1 MKRNTVL
8 VAVVVL
14 SLITSGTAGLAAG
27 SGSAVANGATVDTAS
42 LQAPS
47 GDTGETPLQLV
58 RGSPELTV
66 TTPSATLT
74 PGRTNDLTLQVSNN
88 GDMDLGTAETRGI
101 VTTARNVRVTADAD
115 DTPLEVETGSL
126 AIGSVT
132 ESAPGEAPV
141 AVSVPE
147 DVEQGT
153 YEIDIELEY
162 SYTYQQ
168 SDDVTYDREKTVNT
182 EVEVDISDDAR
193 FEVVSATTDTNIG
206 DEGIFEAKIE
216 NVGADTARDATVTFE
231 SASAGLA
238 FSERQSD
245 TARINELAPGENA
258 TVRYDIGFASGA
270 PVREYALS
278 GSVAFETSDGL
289 QRVDET
295 ISAGVT
301 PDAEQT
307 FSIGDVNSNL
317 HVGEEGNVTGTVTND
332 GPDEARN
339 VVVRY
344 ADQSPN
350 VVPVENEV
358 AVGNLASGESASFRL
373 PVEINGNAE
382 AGARVADISV
392 RYRNADSELRRYDDV
407 EFTYPVASERDE
419 FLVSVDDRTV
429 EAGSTATFDVTVTNN
444 RDKPVS
450 DIEARLFADSPLD
463 SAEDEGFAESLAPG
477 ESVTMRFTLSADSG
491 ATAKTY
497 PVSIDFR
504 YDDASGDSQLSE
516 TKRIAISIVGSEGG
530 FPTMLVIGV
539 LVVIGVGGG
548 GLLYRR
554 EA

>member
-1 MKRNTVL
+1 
-8 VAVVVL
+8 
-14 SLITSGTAGLAAG
+14 
-27 SGSAVANGATVDTAS
+27 
-42 LQAPS
+42 
-47 GDTGETPLQLV
+47 
-58 RGSPELTV
+58 
-66 TTPSATLT
+66 
-74 PGRTNDLTLQVSNN
+74 
-88 GDMDLGTAETRGI
+88 MDLGTGETRGI

-141 AVSVPE
+141 AISVPE

-162 SYTYQQ
+162 SYTYRQ
-168 SDDVTYDREKTVNT
+168 SDGVTNDREKTVNT

-193 FEVVSATTDTNIG
+193 FEVVSATTDANIG

-238 FSERQSD
+238 FSERPSD
-245 TARINELAPGENA
+245 TAWINELAPGENA

-407 EFTYPVASERDE
+407 EFTYPVASEREE

-516 TKRIAISIVGSEGG
+516 TKRIAISVVGSEGG